1 MRLKRS
7 QVLKEGYFNGLRHA
21 LDIISQMINE
31 DSYRRAGDDK
41 NQILNTRWK
50 IEKEDIDLI
59 VDQLSEL
66 LPRLEYKGFDHEMHT
81 LSTKELNLLM
91 PAFEAVNAKAYDL
104 LKNTKLRSQRTGETH
119 GAEGAG
125 EGTGW
130 SLTIKNRK
138 FIEDDPN
145 FKALKNAGNAAV
157 NSYVAFDAKYGNASD
172 ILTNYCGAFI
182 VKVRRIADQK
192 KEAAAK
198 KRNAEIDGVPV
209 EKDTFGM
216 RVKGVHGTV
225 SKHLRNLNNGRTG
238 GHASNRTRF
247 GAKNHQQVNAAKIR
261 DPRIDNFANI
271 DRIDSADD
279 AIRLARG
286 W

>member
-1 MRLKRS
+1 MSLKKS
-7 QVLKEGYFNGLRHA
+7 EVLKEGYFKGLRHA
-21 LDIISQMINE
+21 LNIISQMINE
-31 DSYRRAGDDK
+31 DLYRRAGDDK
-41 NQILNTRWK
+41 NQILNRHWK
-50 IEKEDIDLI
+50 IEKEDLDLI

-66 LPRLEYKGFDHEMHT
+66 LSKFEYKGYDNEMHT

-91 PAFEAVNAKAYDL
+91 PAFEAVNTKAYDL

-130 SLTIKNRK
+130 SRSIKNRK

-145 FKALKNAGNAAV
+145 FKALKNAGNAAI
-157 NSYVAFDAKYGNASD
+157 NIYNAFDAKYGNASQ
-172 ILTNYCGAFI
+172 ILTNYCGSFV
-182 VKVRRIADQK
+182 VKVRKIADQK
-192 KEAAAK
+192 SEAAAK
-198 KRNAEIDGVPV
+198 KRNADVEGVPV

-216 RVKGVHGTV
+216 RVKGVNGTV
-225 SKHLRNLNNGRTG
+225 SKHLKNLKGRTG
-238 GHASNRTRF
+238 GPASNRTRY
-247 GAKNHQQVNAAKIR
+247 GAKNYNQINGAKLG
-261 DPRIDNFANI
+261 DPRIDNFANGE
-271 DRIDSADD
+271 RIDSTDD